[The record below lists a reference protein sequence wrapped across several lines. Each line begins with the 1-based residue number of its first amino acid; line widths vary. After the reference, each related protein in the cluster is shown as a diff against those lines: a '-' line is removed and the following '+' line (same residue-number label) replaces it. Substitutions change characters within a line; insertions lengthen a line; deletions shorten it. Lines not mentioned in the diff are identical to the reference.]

1 MNKVTNF
8 EDNLKLHQ
16 ESKRKI
22 LDIMLSSSM
31 PHQVQNIKTILWMNL
46 LFIGLSSQ
54 IFKNIEFN
62 YIHVAFYGF
71 ISLSILLML
80 IALLKNRYK
89 WYGGFDD
96 INYAH
101 DIYDNKFSKSDMI
114 GTLLKN
120 DDIAITKNS
129 EIMKNTAWYMN
140 LSLKSTL
147 VSFVLFLL
155 ILISSVSLSQIK
167 GGDEIMAEEKPAKPS
182 EQPVNTTGSDAQSQE
197 RTLKD
202 IKSQTSK

>member
-71 ISLSILLML
+71 ISLSILLMI

-89 WYGGFDD
+89 WYGGYDD

-101 DIYDNKFSKSDMI
+101 NIYDNKFSKSDMI

-120 DDIAITKNS
+120 DDIAITKNR

-147 VSFVLFLL
+147 VSFVLFLS
-155 ILISSVSLSQIK
+155 IITYSVNQSQTK
-167 GGDEIMAEEKPAKPS
+167 GGDEIMAEEKPVKTS
-182 EQPVNTTGSDAQSQE
+182 EQPVNTTGSDAEASE
-197 RTLKD
+197 RSLK
-202 IKSQTSK
+202 K

>member
-1 MNKVTNF
+1 MNKLKNL
-8 EDNLKLHQ
+8 EENLKLHQ

-89 WYGGFDD
+89 WYGGYDD
-96 INYAH
+96 VDYAH
-101 DIYDNKFSKSDMI
+101 NIYDNKFSKSDML

-120 DDIAITKNS
+120 DDIAITKNR

-140 LSLKSTL
+140 NSLKSTL
-147 VSFVLFLL
+147 VSFVLFLF
-155 ILISSVSLSQIK
+155 ILIYSVSQSHTK
-167 GGDEIMAEEKPAKPS
+167 GGNEIMAEERS
-182 EQPVNTTGSDAQSQE
+182 
-197 RTLKD
+197 LKD